1 MSNYRGIVGPQSIP
15 LNKFSS
21 IVGQNDAGKS
31 IILNAIATFLNPKD
45 NPVTL
50 TDFNK
55 IEKPIE
61 IICQFSSEE
70 LREILEEKIK
80 DEK

>member
-1 MSNYRGIVGPQSIP
+1 M
-15 LNKFSS
+15 
-21 IVGQNDAGKS
+21 
-31 IILNAIATFLNPKD
+31 NAIATFLNPKD